1 MKPSLLI
8 VDDELLIRKSLSKVF
23 RSSGYS
29 VETASTGAEGI
40 EKVSS
45 VRPQVMIL
53 DMRLPDTDGLSVLK
67 QARALDPL
75 LQVIVITAYGDVQSA
90 VNAMKLG
97 ACDFLRKP
105 YEMEDIVLATD
116 SAGRNFRQ
124 ASELDLYR
132 RRAYDAYSDAEIIG
146 DSMPIQ
152 HVRDLIE
159 KVVPS
164 QATSVLITGE
174 SGTGKELV
182 ARAIHYL
189 SERAEHPLMEVNC
202 SSFHESLLENEL
214 FGHERGA
221 FTDAHST
228 KKGLVELCDGGTL
241 FLDEV
246 ADMPLPTQAKLL
258 RFIDHRNFKRVGG
271 AEDISVDIRIVAATN
286 KDVDA
291 EVRAGRFRSDL
302 YFRLKVVSV
311 PLPPLRDR
319 DDDVLLLARHFVR
332 DFARRFQKPFTD
344 LSPEAE
350 DAFRGYAWPGN
361 VRELRNLIERVVLL
375 EDGPLVRLE
384 HMPSELLG
392 RGSGL
397 PVSTAESRQF
407 GVATLAQ
414 MEAEHIAEVLRLT
427 DGNKSQAAR
436 VLGISRQGLIEKLRR
451 LRLEEPV
458 SRQVS

>member
-152 HVRDLIE
+152 HVRELIE

-189 SERAEHPLMEVNC
+189 SDRAEHPLMEVNC

-350 DAFRGYAWPGN
+350 EAFRGYAWPGN